1 MHSRRS
7 VPLFGEHMSTWN
19 DVDEELPSVD
29 EIVEVWLT
37 FGQGGTTRLRGY
49 RLAARTGGESLW
61 LNAQTHEP
69 FPEGWRVERW
79 RKAEGETAAH
89 SAIVQAEQAHKQA

>member
-1 MHSRRS
+1 
-7 VPLFGEHMSTWN
+7 MSTWY
-19 DVDEELPSVD
+19 DVDEELPSID

-69 FPEGWRVERW
+69 FPEGWRVVRW
-79 RKAEGETAAH
+79 RKAEGESAVH
-89 SAIVQAEQAHKQA
+89 SAAAQADPARKPL